1 MRAVK
6 DALLHSSLPAVLSLV
21 PGGHDKVK
29 IKVKVSRRSGSFNF
43 F

>member
-29 IKVKVSRRSGSFNF
+29 IKVKVGPLSSSER
-43 F
+43 